1 MPTLAITIFSHLSPA
16 PNFLSP
22 TRTFWAATKR
32 MKTSPPITTQLLA
45 FLYSA
50 VARWLTVSPWN
61 SRLRLT
67 PPVAK
72 WSPQWVSVPWRIL
85 VLTAQLNQGLWA
97 TILQSTTLP
106 TVSAIMIRYSAAD
119 QGFLFWIW
127 TTSLLSTIPATAT
140 MSVPTTASLQQA
152 PMVRTVILIPSLTTT
167 TIILHS
173 RLLTHKWRG
182 KSLWPYP
189 SRNPQKLL
197 PQFRLAMCPPPIPSR
212 ARMWLWSPVLM
223 MSR

>member
-1 MPTLAITIFSHLSPA
+1 MPTVAITIFSHLSPA
-16 PNFLSP
+16 PNFLST
-22 TRTFWAATKR
+22 TRTFWAATKK
-32 MKTSPPITTQLLA
+32 MKTWLLITTQLLA
-45 FLYSA
+45 FLYFA
-50 VARWLTVSPWN
+50 VARWLTVSQWN

-72 WSPQWVSVPWRIL
+72 WSPQWVSVLWRTL
-85 VLTAQLNQGLWA
+85 VLTAQLNQGRWV

-140 MSVPTTASLQQA
+140 MSVLTTASLQPA
-152 PMVRTVILIPSLTTT
+152 PTVRTAILIPSLTTT
-167 TIILHS
+167 IIILHS

-189 SRNPQKLL
+189 YQSPQKLL
-197 PQFRLAMCPPPIPSR
+197 RQFRLATCPPPTPSR